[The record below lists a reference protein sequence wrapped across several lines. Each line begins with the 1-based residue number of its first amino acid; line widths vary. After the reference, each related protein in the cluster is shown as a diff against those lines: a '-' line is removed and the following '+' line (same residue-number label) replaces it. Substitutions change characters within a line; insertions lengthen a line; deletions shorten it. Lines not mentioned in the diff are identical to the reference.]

1 MNSSLTNFKDE
12 TGERLLEAGK
22 LIKKQILPKKSQTF
36 QTSQISQTP
45 KTDKDPV
52 TGKPVPSKKILTQ
65 LNQQVAQLAQM
76 RIKKV
81 REELAAQRLKVEKP
95 PFARAV
101 GGASEGQAD
110 KPKDDIIARVL
121 KASKSTGEYGKN
133 IGG

>member
-81 REELAAQRLKVEKP
+81 REELEKQRLKVSSQQT
-95 PFARAV
+95 AD
-101 GGASEGQAD
+101 SGQARPEIKQKED
-110 KPKDDIIARVL
+110 VISKVL
-121 KASKSTGEYGKN
+121 KASKSTGEFGKN